1 MATSVVDD
9 ADVALARAHASEGEK
24 YALYETTLADLYL
37 FKAREAQGRAR
48 YSEAAALAADALKYA
63 ETATRKAAERRTSA
77 AGPPTPTANIQRQE
91 EKKPPPVPPP
101 EGERKVIV
109 PAPSTPAP
117 APAPA
122 PAPEKK
128 PKSPIDPG
136 NSP

>member
-9 ADVALARAHASEGEK
+9 ADVALARAHAAEGEK
-24 YALYETTLADLYL
+24 YAIYETTLADLYL
-37 FKAREAQGRAR
+37 FKAKEAQGRAR
-48 YSEAAALAADALKYA
+48 YSEAASLASDALKYA
-63 ETATRKAAERRTSA
+63 ETATQKAAERRTSA
-77 AGPPTPTANIQRQE
+77 AGPPTPTANVQRPE

-117 APAPA
+117 APPPAPA

-128 PKSPIDPG
+128 PKSPIDP
-136 NSP
+136 